1 MNMRIPFSPPD
12 ITEEEIQAV
21 CEVLRSG
28 WITTGP
34 KTKAFE
40 EKLEEFCGAH
50 RIVCLSSATSALEL
64 NLRMLGVGEGDEI
77 IVPAYTYTASVS
89 PAVHLGATIKFI
101 DCMKDTFEMDYDKME
116 EAINENT
123 KAVIAVD
130 LGGIVCDYERIYRAV
145 ENKKHMFKP
154 ASDIQR
160 ALGRVAVIADSAH
173 ALGAER
179 YGKKTGNIADFSSYS
194 FHAVKNLT
202 TAEGGAIT
210 WTSLNGIDDDDIYK
224 KYQMFSLHGQSKD
237 AFEKNTN
244 VGSWEYDVVGAWYKC
259 NMTDVTAALGLKQLE
274 RYPSIM
280 ERRRKIIE
288 KYDEACDSL
297 GVFHLKHYTDEY
309 KSSGHLYITRIPGI
323 TGEQRNEIILEMG
336 KLGVACNVHYKPL
349 PMMTAYKEMGFDIAD
364 FPNAYNFFINEVT
377 LPLHTKLSDDDVE
390 YVCKCFKEVVQKYI

>member
-154 ASDIQR
+154 ASDIQS

>member
-64 NLRMLGVGEGDEI
+64 NLRMLGVGVGDEI

-145 ENKKHMFKP
+145 EKKKHMFKP

-280 ERRRKIIE
+280 ERRRRIIE

-377 LPLHTKLSDDDVE
+377 LPLHTKLTDDDVE

>member
-64 NLRMLGVGEGDEI
+64 NLRMLGVGVGDEI

-280 ERRRKIIE
+280 ERRRRIIE

-377 LPLHTKLSDDDVE
+377 LPLHTKLTDDDVE

>member
-1 MNMRIPFSPPD
+1 MNMRVPFSPPD

-64 NLRMLGVGEGDEI
+64 NLRMLGVGKGDEI

-130 LGGIVCDYERIYRAV
+130 LGGIVCNYERIYRAV
-145 ENKKHMFKP
+145 ERKKHLFKP
-154 ASDIQR
+154 ASDIQC

-210 WTSLNGIDDDDIYK
+210 WTSLKGIDDDDIYK
-224 KYQMFSLHGQSKD
+224 KYQMFSLHGQSRD

-244 VGSWEYDVVGAWYKC
+244 AGSWEYDVVGAWYKC
-259 NMTDVTAALGLKQLE
+259 NMTDVAAALGLKQLE
-274 RYPSIM
+274 RYPSIL

-288 KYDEACDSL
+288 KYDETCDSL

-336 KLGVACNVHYKPL
+336 KLGVSCNVHYKPL
-349 PMMTAYKEMGFDIAD
+349 PMMTAYREMGFDIAD
-364 FPNAYNFFINEVT
+364 FPNAYDFFINEIT
-377 LPLHTKLSDDDVE
+377 LPLHTKLTDEDVE
-390 YVCKCFKEVVQKYI
+390 HVCKCFKEVVAKYI